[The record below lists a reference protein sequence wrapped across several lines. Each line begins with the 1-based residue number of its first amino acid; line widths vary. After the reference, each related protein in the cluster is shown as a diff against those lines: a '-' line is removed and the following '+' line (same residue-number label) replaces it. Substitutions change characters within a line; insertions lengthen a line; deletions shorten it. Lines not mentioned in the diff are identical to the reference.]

1 MNVNPKTEPS
11 SAPASDSSDVDT
23 TSMTLRIPD
32 LIFQLRFA
40 IRTKQFDNVER
51 VLVAREAQLKR
62 EVEKLR
68 EISDFERLE
77 RMQMEDDLKN
87 IKEEYEKSKRAEE
100 LYEKLMGAMKK
111 NGLRDEEEDATI
123 NKLIIS
129 TQLFER
135 RGWGA
140 TRRVLSESQVYY
152 SEQYL
157 LNGDS
162 TMASK

>member
-1 MNVNPKTEPS
+1 MNVNPKTEPLLV
-11 SAPASDSSDVDT
+11 PVSDSGDVTDIDT
-23 TSMTLRIPD
+23 TPMTLRIPNM
-32 LIFQLRFA
+32 IFQLRFA
-40 IRTKQFDNVER
+40 IRTKQFDDVER

-100 LYEKLMGAMKK
+100 LYEKLMGAVKK

-129 TQLFER
+129 TLLSRR
-135 RGWGA
+135 RGWG
-140 TRRVLSESQVYY
+140 
-152 SEQYL
+152 
-157 LNGDS
+157 GDLFC
-162 TMASK
+162 